1 MEARIIIPVSVD
13 GDVHRN
19 SVHRNS
25 EHRIFPYKIQIR
37 TLRGCGLI
45 RACRPMTLLRMEE

>member
-13 GDVHRN
+13 GD
-19 SVHRNS
+19 VHRNS